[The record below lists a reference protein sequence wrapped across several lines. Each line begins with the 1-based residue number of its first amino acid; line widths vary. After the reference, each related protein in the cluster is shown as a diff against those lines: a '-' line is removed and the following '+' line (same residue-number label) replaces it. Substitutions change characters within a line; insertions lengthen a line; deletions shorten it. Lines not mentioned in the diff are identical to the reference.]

1 MRNFSILSK
10 DFHSF
15 SSLNYRLELGVVRS
29 KAVRRETKGGRVA
42 FFLFFSFLLLFE
54 CLETNKNFGGNRG
67 SIRDIWRQ
75 SRLYDRSR
83 RKTAIASI
91 CRGCY
96 GLEESIGGPIVCVA
110 PIVSSNEINGRRGK
124 KLIRWVAEIGENK
137 IFSRFLSLPSNH
149 SKKKSHV
156 ESFPK
161 SGISTLHLLSL
172 SPFPFFY
179 PPHPKKKKAAETSLK
194 MLVGDY
200 SIEIARHWPRLWIL

>member
-15 SSLNYRLELGVVRS
+15 SSLNYRLELGVRS

-110 PIVSSNEINGRRGK
+110 PIVSPNEINGRRGK

-137 IFSRFLSLPSNH
+137 IFFLSLPLNH
-149 SKKKSHV
+149 SKKKRRIVS
-156 ESFPK
+156 EIRNIYFTSPLSFP
-161 SGISTLHLLSL
+161 L
-172 SPFPFFY
+172 PFFFIL
-179 PPHPKKKKAAETSLK
+179 PPKRKKPLK
-194 MLVGDY
+194 
-200 SIEIARHWPRLWIL
+200 RL